1 MMRHYS
7 VYTMEPRAAEVFTF
21 IQAHDLHYE
30 LHLTRTR
37 FWVPEGRL
45 VTELMLRFSE
55 CVFLVDEGLD
65 LATGMPIEPN
75 RQL

>member
-1 MMRHYS
+1 MMRHYY
-7 VYTMEPRAAEVFTF
+7 VYTLEPRASEVFRF
-21 IQAHDLHYE
+21 IQEHSLTYE

-37 FWVPEGRL
+37 FWVPNGRL

-65 LATGMPIEPN
+65 LATGFPLEPN

>member
-1 MMRHYS
+1 MRHY
-7 VYTMEPRAAEVFTF
+7 YVFTQAPEASLVFKF
-21 IQAHDLHYE
+21 IQEHSLRFE

-45 VTELMLRFSE
+45 QTELMIRFSE

>member
-1 MMRHYS
+1 MMRHYY
-7 VYTMEPRAAEVFTF
+7 VYTLEPRAAEVFGF
-21 IQAHDLHYE
+21 IQHHALQYE

-37 FWVPEGRL
+37 FWIPEGKL

-55 CVFLVDEGLD
+55 CVYLVDEGRD
-65 LATGMPIEPN
+65 LATGFPIESN